1 MLLLYKNFS
10 LPFFEIKNSKMQNKK
25 QKSSNPLTPSLMR
38 RAGVRLIVF
47 AYITTKNKSEAKK
60 IGKILLQEKLAA
72 CVNIFNN
79 TSSMYC
85 WKGNVKEVNES
96 VLIAK
101 TSQKLFSKL
110 TKQVK
115 AIHSYS
121 MPCILQIPIT
131 DGDKEYVDWLLS
143 NLK

>member
-1 MLLLYKNFS
+1 M
-10 LPFFEIKNSKMQNKK
+10 P
-25 QKSSNPLTPSLMR
+25 
-38 RAGVRLIVF
+38 IVF

-72 CVNIFNN
+72 CVNIFDNMN
-79 TSSMYC
+79 SMYW
-85 WKGNVKEVNES
+85 WKGKSGSYRIEEAKES

-101 TSQKLFSKL
+101 TTKRLFPELLK
-110 TKQVK
+110 KVK

-121 MPCILQIPIT
+121 VPCILQIPVAN
-131 DGDKEYVDWLLS
+131 GNKEYVNWLFS